1 MVSHLG
7 QINKEADTV
16 TVGVFATQEHSAEP
30 ARPCLSLFTPDV

>member
-16 TVGVFATQEHSAEP
+16 TVGVFVTQEHTVF
-30 ARPCLSLFTPDV
+30 LSQR